1 VKAVASL
8 TASPTE
14 GELRTESTQTT
25 AQNLDHSDAN
35 PTWLVLPL
43 VAFALIA
50 LTVGVVARQTVRE
63 PYSAPFFHLF
73 FKDTLH
79 MKAWLVTAAML
90 LACGQLLT
98 AAHIYEVLRFP
109 PGRRVYQT
117 VHRLSRRAAIVITL
131 PVAYHC
137 VFMLGFETESPR
149 ILIHSL
155 LGSAFYGAFV
165 AKLLILRS
173 SKFAGWA
180 LPVAGGLLFSILL
193 GLWLTSALW
202 FFTVA

>member
-1 VKAVASL
+1 MQDVETHA
-8 TASPTE
+8 
-14 GELRTESTQTT
+14 
-25 AQNLDHSDAN
+25 AN
-35 PTWLVLPL
+35 PAWLALPL
-43 VAFALIA
+43 SAFALIA
-50 LTVGVVARQTVRE
+50 LTVGVVARQTLRE

-79 MKAWLVTAAML
+79 MKAWLVTAAL
-90 LACGQLLT
+90 VLACGQLLT
-98 AAHIYEVLRFP
+98 AARIYEVLRFP
-109 PGRRVYQT
+109 PGGRVYQI
-117 VHRLSRRAAIVITL
+117 VHRWAGRAAILITL

-149 ILIHSL
+149 VLIHSL

-202 FFTVA
+202 FFTVARPTT